1 MRVLKRSGKY
11 EDLSFDKVTRRIK
24 TLCAGL
30 QVSPEK
36 ITQKTMSQIID
47 GISTIQIDEIS
58 ADVAANMSTEHP
70 DYELCATRIY
80 VSNMHKKSPKTLLEC
95 LRMNT
100 LIDPEIIEIASK
112 NAKKLIVKKDR
123 DNLFGYFGLKTME
136 KIYLAPGETPGYM
149 FMRVALGI
157 HRSNIPEVL
166 KTYEMMSTKQFI
178 HATPTMINAGK
189 LKPQMSSCFLTQIE
203 SDSITGIYNTLGECA
218 QISKHGG
225 GIGIHIQDVRAS
237 GSKIRGTNGRSDGI
251 IPMLRVFNNTA
262 RYVNQCFTP
271 ETIVYTIN
279 GPKHIDQI
287 VTGDNVITI
296 DGSDKCVC
304 EIFRNHVNKN
314 ILKIRINHSFE
325 PTRVTGEH
333 NIYALTNQAK
343 MLNFDVIRNRLEK
356 KIIKP
361 SFVAANT
368 LKVGDYVGFPI
379 PTQVIDFDEEP
390 EFFRLYGI
398 IIGDGHTTKNEFGV
412 SVGLKKMKTFEF
424 VKSFL
429 TKRNVHYW
437 VASREDVLSI
447 RWSGNIDK
455 IPLIRDMIYDN
466 NKVKKIDSRFLNL
479 PLEKQNELIKGLM
492 ETDGGIT
499 TTSKNVAFS
508 MRYMLSRM
516 GILSGGCKKKDG
528 YSIRIPKH
536 ENLQPILGDSI
547 EYSTTIK
554 FFTYQNMLWSRIRTI
569 ETEQYE
575 GYVYDLSIQDN
586 HNYTTD
592 MGLVHNSGARKG
604 SFAVYL
610 EPWHAD
616 IFDFLELRL
625 NQGDEEA
632 RCRDLFTALW
642 IPDLFMKTVESN
654 GEWALFC
661 PDEAPGLSDVYGE
674 SFEILYNQYIKEG
687 RQRKMVSAST
697 IWNAIIKSQ
706 IETGTPY
713 MLYKDTCN
721 ARSNQRNLGTLKG
734 SNLCVAPETPI
745 LTDNGYLPISTL
757 ENKNVNVW
765 NGTEWSSVQIKKT
778 SDASELI
785 RVEVDTGTFLEC
797 TPEHKFWLKDGT
809 HETMAKDLQ
818 VGDEL
823 IKLDTD
829 ERFPKVLSVIYTGRI
844 SPTFCFTEP
853 KKHLGVF
860 NGLLTGQCTEIM
872 EYTSEDEIAVCNLA
886 SISLPSFVD
895 GPNSEEFDF
904 KRLHEVSKQL
914 VTNLNNVIDHNF
926 YPVEKGSYSNQKNR
940 PIGIGVQGL
949 ADVYMLFGHPFDSK
963 EAYKLN
969 SDIFETIYHGALER
983 SVELARENG
992 VYASFGGSP
1001 ASEGLL
1007 QFDLAGRV
1015 PDNSRYNWDEM
1026 RTKVRQTGLRN
1037 SLLLAPMPTATTSQV
1052 LGNNECFEPYTTNIY
1067 LRRTLAG
1074 EFVVV
1079 NKHLIK
1085 ALGDAW
1091 TPQMKNKIIE
1101 HGGSIQ
1107 NIPEISD
1114 EIKKIFKTSWEL
1126 SQKVIIEQA
1135 RDRGA
1140 YICQSQSMNLFV
1152 EDPSIAKMSSIHMYT
1167 WKQGLKTGMYYLR
1180 TRPKAKPIQVTVP
1193 VCRFEPGCMSC
1204 GS

>member
-24 TLCAGL
+24 TLCTGL

-189 LKPQMSSCFLTQIE
+189 LKPQMSSCFLTQVE

-251 IPMLRVFNNTA
+251 VPMLRVFNNTA

-271 ETIVYTIN
+271 ETIVYTVN

-455 IPLIRDMIYDN
+455 IPLIRDMVYDN

-499 TTSKNVAFS
+499 HEVQFSTTSKNVAFS
-508 MRYMLSRM
+508 MRYMMSRM
-516 GILSGGCKKKDG
+516 GILSGGCKKKADKRTRIMKNGRSITGKLDG

-674 SFEILYNQYIKEG
+674 SFEILYTQYVKEG
-687 RQRKMVSAST
+687 RQRKMVPAST

-734 SNLCVAPETPI
+734 SNL
-745 LTDNGYLPISTL
+745 
-757 ENKNVNVW
+757 
-765 NGTEWSSVQIKKT
+765 
-778 SDASELI
+778 
-785 RVEVDTGTFLEC
+785 
-797 TPEHKFWLKDGT
+797 
-809 HETMAKDLQ
+809 
-818 VGDEL
+818 
-823 IKLDTD
+823 
-829 ERFPKVLSVIYTGRI
+829 
-844 SPTFCFTEP
+844 
-853 KKHLGVF
+853 
-860 NGLLTGQCTEIM
+860 CTEIM

-992 VYASFGGSP
+992 VYTSFVGSP

-1114 EIKKIFKTSWEL
+1114 DIKKIFKTSWEL